1 MLKAIRLE
9 HFKSFELLDDL
20 TIKPLTILCGVN
32 SGGKSSIIKSL
43 LLLKQS
49 YENSLATNEITLNGD
64 YTVNGTMK
72 DVIYKGQ
79 GDSFSLRNIF
89 RLEYHGA
96 KYRGEAKQDLVSARE
111 IGKML
116 GLSPNNVKCFELEV
130 ECTVRRKHTEG
141 ILESNYI
148 SNYKI
153 YVGPLNKS
161 NELMGDKAFS
171 VQLVFCKNGKGKYD
185 VILENFPTI
194 SGGVVNGKFERCS
207 CYFSGMRLNNL
218 YYQGNYKSVKMQDF
232 LVNLYSVCRIVANQ
246 YDGIKYLG
254 PLRDTPDRQYAIYK
268 NTTASTIT
276 GAEAP
281 YLLARDEKKRIDKKI
296 HPPVMEEKFDTQIIS
311 ENNTVMELVYEW
323 MNYLELGNIEI
334 RNSENA
340 IQLNIGDN
348 NIADVGFGVG
358 QALPILVEGITMNY
372 EQSLL
377 IEQPEIHLHPR
388 MQMRMADFLIS
399 LASTNHNLIVETHS
413 DHIIN
418 RIVRRAL
425 ECKDDSLINNIVIYF
440 VDNVNGQSTVEEI
453 VIDRVTGITQCPE
466 AFFGQFAS
474 ETNLIVKAGLNNI
487 SKGN

>member
-1 MLKAIRLE
+1 MLKTIRLE
-9 HFKSFELLDDL
+9 HFKSFKFLDNL
-20 TIKPLTILCGVN
+20 AIKPLTILCGVN

-79 GDSFSLRNIF
+79 GDSFSLHNRF
-89 RLEYHGA
+89 CLEYHGM
-96 KYRGEAKQDLVSARE
+96 KYSGEAKQDLASARE

-116 GLSPNNVKCFELEV
+116 GLLANNIKCFELEV

-153 YVGPLNKS
+153 YVGPFNKS
-161 NELMGDKAFS
+161 NELMRDKAFS
-171 VQLVFCKNGKGKYD
+171 VQLVFCKKSKGKYD

-194 SGGVVNGKFERCS
+194 SGGVINEKFERCS
-207 CYFSGMRLNNL
+207 CYFNGMRLNNL
-218 YYQGNYKSVKMQDF
+218 YYQGNYKNVKMQDF

-276 GAEAP
+276 GAKAP
-281 YLLARDEKKRIDKKI
+281 YLLARNGKKRIDKKI
-296 HPPVMEEKFDTQIIS
+296 HPPIMEEKFDTQITS
-311 ENNTVMELVYEW
+311 GNNTVMELVYEW

-340 IQLNIGDN
+340 IQLNIGDS

-425 ECKDDSLINNIVIYF
+425 ECKNESLINNIAIYF

-453 VIDRVTGITQCPE
+453 IIDRVTGITQCPE

-487 SKGN
+487 SRGN